1 MQVTNNVNLE
11 PILLLLDVKF
21 DAGVFLNVLTR
32 KGSRYYS
39 HSRIPLLS
47 IKLTLNQSLT
57 HNNLITLQS
66 L

>member
-32 KGSRYYS
+32 KGSDIIAS
-39 HSRIPLLS
+39 HPSSPLH
-47 IKLTLNQSLT
+47 KLTLNQSLT
-57 HNNLITLQS
+57 RNNLIRLQS
-66 L
+66 